1 MDKCYDTD
9 KNALAELMEKEA
21 ICWGEVSRLARDP
34 DGQSYMTVILEKNPE
49 TGIKAGGE
57 KCAIYATEAD
67 SDTNSPY
74 LIALMGRKVPFVV
87 KAIDED
93 NNRLIC
99 SRKRAQELLKTT
111 MLQSLVSR
119 KVYEGE
125 IVSFSRYGGYV
136 EVSGITGHIRNS
148 DFSEDHSDIK
158 EHMKVGDKLEVRCKE
173 VSKEG
178 YIFWEAVKKV
188 RRTKPLEYDFEKDT
202 VVMGTVVRLA
212 DFKRSSGV
220 FVNLQLGIDAL
231 CPVPRDIE
239 VEEGSRVSVKIDTIT
254 QPENPTDPPRIRG
267 RIIRVI

>member
-9 KNALAELMEKEA
+9 KNALTELMEKET
-21 ICWGEVSRLARDP
+21 ICWGEVSRLARDA
-34 DGQSYMTVILEKNPE
+34 DKQSFMTVVLEKNPE
-49 TGIKAGGE
+49 NGIKEGGE
-57 KCAIYATEAD
+57 KCVIYASEAD
-67 SDTNSPY
+67 SDNNSPY
-74 LIALMGRKVPFVV
+74 LVGLHGRRIPFVIMAV
-87 KAIDED
+87 DEE

-119 KVYEGE
+119 RGYEGE
-125 IVSFSRYGGYV
+125 VVSFSRYGGYV
-136 EVSGITGHIRNS
+136 EVSGIIGHIRNS

-158 EHMKVGDKLEVRCKE
+158 EYMKVGDKLEVRCKE

-188 RRTKPLEYDFEKDT
+188 RRTKPLEHDFEKDT
-202 VVMGTVVRLA
+202 IVMGTVVRLA

-239 VEEGSRVSVKIDTIT
+239 VEEGSRVSVKIDSIT
-254 QPENPTDPPRIRG
+254 QPENPTAPPRIRG